1 MRRLAAI
8 GTATVTFAV
17 ASIAPAS
24 QSAAQQPREP
34 FPGFDAYVRGALAA
48 WKVPGVAIAIVR
60 NDSIVYAKGYGVR
73 EVGKPATVDE
83 RTMFAIGSSSK
94 AFTAAAVAMLVD
106 SGKVRL
112 DAPATTYLPGFQ
124 LRDPYASREIT
135 VRDLL
140 SHRSGLARGELIWY
154 GSDNDRDEILRR
166 VRFLEPSW
174 SFRSQFGYQNI
185 MYLAA
190 GQVVA
195 KTANTTWDDFIRQ
208 RIFQPLGMTASS
220 TSITALRGQDNV
232 AAPHAEVS
240 DTVRA
245 IPYRNVDNIAPAGS
259 INSNAVD
266 MAQWVRLQLGDGKY
280 AGKQI
285 ISKRLVDEM
294 HAAQTVI
301 RRDGGMGSMNPSAHL
316 MAYGLGW
323 FLSDYEGRYVVQHGG
338 NIDGM
343 TALVAMLPEEHFG
356 MAILTNMNGSNLPTA
371 LMLRLFDAQLKRP
384 AKDWSA
390 QMRSRIDSMR
400 TVALAAQQRQGD
412 PRVPNTKPSLPLSGY
427 TGTYADSAYGT
438 LKVTEANGTLNVDY
452 GSNWRGPLEHYH
464 FDTFRMKLATPVL
477 PPVPVNFRLNAA
489 GKVDE
494 VQLDLAG
501 LVTFK
506 KLPDKPARP
515 SAASLGAQQ

>member
-1 MRRLAAI
+1 MCVVALAAP
-8 GTATVTFAV
+8 
-17 ASIAPAS
+17 SAPL
-24 QSAAQQPREP
+24 AAQQQHEP
-34 FPGFDAYVRGALAA
+34 FPGFDAYVRTALTA
-48 WKVPGVAIAIVR
+48 WKVPGVSIAIVR

-73 EVGKPATVDE
+73 EIGKPTPVDE
-83 RTMFAIGSSSK
+83 RTLFAIGSSSK

-112 DAPATTYLPGFQ
+112 DAPATAYLPGFQ
-124 LRDPYASREIT
+124 LKDSYASREIT

-154 GSDNDRDEILRR
+154 GSDNDRDEIIRR
-166 VRFLEPSW
+166 VRFVDPSW

-195 KTANTTWDDFIRQ
+195 KTANVTWDDFVRQ
-208 RIFQPLGMTASS
+208 RLLQPLGMTASS
-220 TSITALRGQDNV
+220 TSITALRGIENV
-232 AAPHAEVS
+232 AAPHADVN

-245 IPYRNVDNIAPAGS
+245 IPYRNIDNIAPAGS

-266 MAQWVRLQLGDGKY
+266 MAQWVRLHLGDGKY
-280 AGKQI
+280 AGKQL
-285 ISKRLVDEM
+285 ISKRMVDEM
-294 HAAQTVI
+294 RAPQTVI
-301 RRDGGMGSMNPSAHL
+301 RRDGGMGGMNPSAHL

-323 FLSDYEGRYVVQHGG
+323 FLSDYEGKYLVQHGG

-343 TALVAMLPEEHFG
+343 TALVAMLPEEKYG
-356 MAILTNMNGSNLPTA
+356 VVILTNMNGTNLPTA
-371 LMLRLFDAQLKRP
+371 LMLRLFDAHLKRP

-390 QMRSRIDSMR
+390 QMRARIDSMR

-427 TGTYADSAYGT
+427 AGTYADSAYGT
-438 LKVTEANGTLNVDY
+438 LKVSESGGALSLEY
-452 GSNWRGPLEHYH
+452 GPNWRGPLEHYH
-464 FDTFRMKLATPVL
+464 FDTFRMKLSTPVL
-477 PPVPVNFRLNAA
+477 PPVPVTFRLNAA

-501 LVTFK
+501 QVTFK
-506 KLPDKPARP
+506 KVPDRPAR
-515 SAASLGAQQ
+515 AAAAGSPE

>member
-1 MRRLAAI
+1 
-8 GTATVTFAV
+8 
-17 ASIAPAS
+17 
-24 QSAAQQPREP
+24 
-34 FPGFDAYVRGALAA
+34 VRTALAA
-48 WKVPGVAIAIVR
+48 WKVPAVSVAIVR

-73 EVGKPATVDE
+73 EVGKTTPVDE
-83 RTMFAIGSSSK
+83 RTLFAIGSSSK

-112 DAPATTYLPGFQ
+112 DAPAGAYLPGFQ
-124 LRDPYASREIT
+124 LFDNYATREIT

-166 VRFLEPSW
+166 VQFLPPSW

-195 KTANTTWDDFIRQ
+195 RVADQSWDDFIKQ
-208 RIFQPLGMTASS
+208 RLLQPLGMTSSS
-220 TSITALRGQDNV
+220 TSVTALRGVDNV
-232 AAPHAEVS
+232 ASPHAEVN

-245 IPYRNVDNIAPAGS
+245 IPYRNIDNIAPAGS
-259 INSNAVD
+259 INSNAID
-266 MAQWVRLQLGDGKY
+266 MAQWVRLQLAGGKYDGK
-280 AGKQI
+280 QL
-285 ISKRLVDEM
+285 ISKRMVDEM
-294 HAAQTVI
+294 HNAQIVI
-301 RRDGGMGSMNPSAHL
+301 RRDGGMGAMNPSAHL

-343 TALVAMLPEEHFG
+343 TALVAMLPEEKYG
-356 MAILTNMNGSNLPTA
+356 VVILTNMNGTNLPTA

-390 QMRSRIDSMR
+390 QMRQRADSMR

-412 PRVPNTKPSLPLSGY
+412 PRVPNTKPSLPLSAY
-427 TGTYADSAYGT
+427 AGTYADSAYGS
-438 LKVTEANGTLNVDY
+438 LKVTESNGALSLVY
-452 GSNWRGPLEHYH
+452 GSNWKGPLEHYH
-464 FDTFRMKLATPVL
+464 FDTFRMKLDTPVL
-477 PPVPVNFRLNAA
+477 PPVPVNFRIDAA

-494 VQLDLAG
+494 VRLDLAG
-501 LVTFK
+501 QVTFK
-506 KLPDKPARP
+506 RVPDRPARGT
-515 SAASLGAQQ
+515 SAGSSQE